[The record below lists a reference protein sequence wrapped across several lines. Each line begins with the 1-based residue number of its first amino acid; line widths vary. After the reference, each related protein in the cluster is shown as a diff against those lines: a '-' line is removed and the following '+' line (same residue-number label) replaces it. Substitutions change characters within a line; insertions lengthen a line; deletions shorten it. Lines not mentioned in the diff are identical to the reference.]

1 MSTSSFFRNPAR
13 VNPIHGVAPA
23 YSKSKV
29 VKLQEPAFI
38 DVGGHGDC
46 GFRAIAAALVDQLL
60 TKNNFPVNARP
71 RGIEDLFK
79 RILARHFKLFPMK
92 HASGLK
98 TVTERVRDLVDS
110 PARMVDSPAKMAE
123 FIDKLAYTLRQIAV
137 DEMVTYPENYR
148 GAFVDDTEGTSPAEM
163 RQPSTWIDETAIAA
177 LANALHIPVT
187 VKIVEPNKE
196 IPAMKYHGQAE
207 SQGVGEVVMQL
218 QGQHYIPRV
227 SQPERFQ
234 LVANQPVPPI
244 EPNPEQGKPDPEM
257 PAILARIEAEDNRL
271 LAEFDYYKSLLS
283 NMVQYGNLNKDQLIS
298 MYVKGLG
305 SSDYLRGRIRQV
317 GLEYGN
323 EHFFAEITARAQN
336 RPAIIGLSREA
347 NESQVMKEL
356 IHAIARAVSIGQ
368 LDSKLVLDMIEND
381 SQENTRSSISA
392 IK

>member
-1 MSTSSFFRNPAR
+1 MSTSSFFRDPAR
-13 VNPIHGVAPA
+13 VKPNQGVAPT
-23 YSKSKV
+23 YSKV
-29 VKLQEPAFI
+29 VKRQEPAFV

-46 GFRAIAAALVDQLL
+46 GFRAIAAALVDKLL
-60 TKNNFPVNARP
+60 TKNNFPMNARS

-79 RILARHFKLFPMK
+79 RLLARHFKLFPMK
-92 HASGLK
+92 HGSGLK

-110 PARMVDSPAKMAE
+110 PARMVDSPVKMAE

-148 GAFVDDTEGTSPAEM
+148 GAFVDNTEGTSPAEM
-163 RQPSTWIDETAIAA
+163 RQQSTWIDETALAA
-177 LANALHIPVT
+177 LANALHIPIT
-187 VKIVEPNKE
+187 VKMVEPNKE

-207 SQGVGEVVMQL
+207 SQGVGEVVIQL

-244 EPNPEQGKPDPEM
+244 EPNPEQSKPDPEM
-257 PAILARIEAEDNRL
+257 PAILARIEAEDKRL
-271 LAEFDYYKSLLS
+271 LAEFDYYKSLLA
-283 NMVQYGNLNKDQLIS
+283 NMVQYGNLNKDQLIA

-323 EHFFAEITARAQN
+323 EHFFAEITSRAQN
-336 RPAIIGLSREA
+336 KPAIIALNRES
-347 NESQVMKEL
+347 NESQVVNEL

-381 SQENTRSSISA
+381 NQENTRSSISA